1 MTVDDEMV
9 LQELRRQMPYEFAR
23 MQTAATTV
31 AHRVLGDTYDTWFRG
46 WPQAAPR
53 DLIGDNPEEAFL
65 NATKAPLREVIRMG
79 LMLWDRTKAGDV
91 VVSASSL
98 ESPIDPAAL
107 KLLRSSAAFPVKKY
121 RKQLAKER
129 ANGFLAHR
137 RYTFTERP
145 LIEIADGEYIV
156 LRPAWVLDRFCGS
169 QLYWQTFSDFGTEKT
184 LPGEQFS
191 LAMNYVLEASV
202 GYLFR
207 RATRRARPAITLITE
222 AEMQQAWTKGGHTP
236 SVCDWV
242 LLWDNTC
249 LLIDATNHWLDENAA
264 KGFADP
270 EDYQADLED
279 TFVNTKFQQLQSTM
293 KLLAKHGWEGCTFD
307 QDTVYVPLVVVPNAG
322 IPATVSADVDIK
334 LRSGQLG
341 PNVRSPGILVY
352 HELQVFEGVCEHR
365 MPKAFVDLLER
376 WRRVCTGPTPMRPQ
390 TFLSLKRLDRPMS
403 RSVNNANRPLL
414 DKLGPPVPHSVL
426 NL

>member
-1 MTVDDEMV
+1 MV

-31 AHRVLGDTYDTWFRG
+31 AHRVLGDTYDTSFRG
-46 WPQAAPR
+46 WPQAAPH
-53 DLIGDNPEEAFL
+53 DLIGDTPEEAFL
-65 NATKAPLREVIRMG
+65 NATKAPVREVIRMG

-107 KLLRSSAAFPVKKY
+107 KLLRS
-121 RKQLAKER
+121 
-129 ANGFLAHR
+129 
-137 RYTFTERP
+137 TF
-145 LIEIADGEYIV
+145 
-156 LRPAWVLDRFCGS
+156 F
-169 QLYWQTFSDFGTEKT
+169 DFGTEKT

-191 LAMNYVLEASV
+191 LAMNYVFEASV

-207 RATRRARPAITLITE
+207 RATRCARSAITLITE

-249 LLIDATNHWLDENAA
+249 LLIDATNHWLDEKAA
-264 KGFADP
+264 QGFADP

-365 MPKAFVDLLER
+365 MPKAFVDLLEQ
-376 WRRVCTGPTPMRPQ
+376 WRRVCTGPTRMRPQ

-403 RSVNNANRPLL
+403 RSVNTAKRLLL